1 MVPLHWVTSKT
12 LHQLDSAFYPPQ
24 DGEMT
29 PSFGLSNS
37 NTWRWW
43 VYTLAAYRR
52 TRSPSRLAWSE
63 DWRPLGAV
71 LHSSNEP
78 DEVLQWLCR
87 DDSTINIVLELLLL
101 LSLLGL
107 SLMDAVVDTL
117 QVAWRWQ
124 YLPQRLW
131 STGSVA
137 RRTSRTYTPDSCS
150 SDTLRLS
157 FTSRT
162 SRSST
167 RPTSRTS
174 RLSSTCSS
182 VQRWHPRTYHT
193 SRFIFSSFFFNF
205 SVCSVWWTKLA
216 TCQLFTPC

>member
-12 LHQLDSAFYPPQ
+12 LHRLDSAFYPPQ

-101 LSLLGL
+101 
-107 SLMDAVVDTL
+107 
-117 QVAWRWQ
+117 
-124 YLPQRLW
+124 
-131 STGSVA
+131 
-137 RRTSRTYTPDSCS
+137 
-150 SDTLRLS
+150 
-157 FTSRT
+157 FFF
-162 SRSST
+162 
-167 RPTSRTS
+167 
-174 RLSSTCSS
+174 CSS
-182 VQRWHPRTYHT
+182 VVFLLYVC
-193 SRFIFSSFFFNF
+193 FFVLLCFYYYYCCLLWRNKVYILLIGVIL
-205 SVCSVWWTKLA
+205 SDLEWPWLT
-216 TCQLFTPC
+216 